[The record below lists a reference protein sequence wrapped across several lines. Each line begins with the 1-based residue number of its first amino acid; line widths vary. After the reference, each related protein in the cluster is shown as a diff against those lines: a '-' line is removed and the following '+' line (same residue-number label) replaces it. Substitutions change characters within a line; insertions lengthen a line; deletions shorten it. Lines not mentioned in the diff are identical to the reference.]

1 MAQVSVFTSPSSA
14 ALVSALAH
22 HNLAAPVFINLNT
35 VALVLEALASVV
47 VSALASHN
55 LAALVFINLSLA
67 ALVFI
72 NLSLAALVFINLS
85 LAALVASVFKHHN
98 LAVLVS
104 SNHNLVPP
112 DLAAHLEVLKV
123 QSAFKASNLP
133 VLVV

>member
-1 MAQVSVFTSPSSA
+1 MAQVSVFTSPSSV

-55 LAALVFINLSLA
+55 LAALVFINLSL
-67 ALVFI
+67 V
-72 NLSLAALVFINLS
+72 
-85 LAALVASVFKHHN
+85 ALVASVFKHHN